1 MKIASIVLLG
11 IMLGVGVFPA
21 QPVQDNFVKEY
32 KIGRKDLL
40 QIKVPDVAELANLEI
55 RVSEDG
61 TINAPYIGN
70 LKIQGMTKD
79 EVEKKIADILSEKYV
94 RNPQVT
100 VFIKEY
106 QSQQISVI
114 GAVNKPGMYEIVG
127 RQNLLQ
133 ILSKAGGL
141 TETASDVILIIR
153 EGKDGTSTSL
163 KIDLEDLMVNGNPKL
178 NIPVQA
184 NDVIN
189 IPVDRPIIIYVYGA
203 VKNPGALQT
212 KPSQK
217 ITLLKAIAQAGGLG
231 DSAKS
236 TVSVK
241 RMNKQGKEEL
251 IKVNLKDIIKGK
263 IPDVVL
269 MEGDVV
275 IVEES
280 IF

>member
-1 MKIASIVLLG
+1 MKKIVIVATMLF
-11 IMLGVGVFPA
+11 LGVIAGLSQEIDSFIR
-21 QPVQDNFVKEY
+21 EY
-32 KIGRKDLL
+32 KIGPKDLL

-70 LKIQGMTKD
+70 LKIKGMTKD
-79 EVEKKIADILSEKYV
+79 EVEKKIAEILSEKYV

-106 QSQQISVI
+106 QSQQVSVI
-114 GAVNKPGMYEIVG
+114 GAVHKPGMFEVVG

-133 ILSKAGGL
+133 IISKAGGL
-141 TETASDVILIIR
+141 TELASNEILIIR
-153 EGKDGTSTSL
+153 EGKDGASTSL

-178 NIPVQA
+178 NIPIQA

-189 IPVDRPIIIYVYGA
+189 IPVDRPVVVYVYGA

-212 KPSQK
+212 KMTQK

-236 TVSVK
+236 TVSIK
-241 RMNKQGKEEL
+241 RMSKQGKEEL
-251 IKVNLKDIIKGK
+251 IKMNLKDIIKGK
-263 IPDVVL
+263 IPDVFL
-269 MEGDVV
+269 KEGDVV